1 VTVKLC
7 NPQSAM
13 ISGSFWLVQLFLGRT
28 LKKLGSNVQSDSS
41 YTGPKRTKI
50 ELDRKS
56 GLVLQ

>member
-1 VTVKLC
+1 MTITLC
-7 NPQSAM
+7 GPQSAM
-13 ISGSFWLVQLFLGRT
+13 RADGFWLVQLFRSRT

-56 GLVLQ
+56 GIVLQ